1 MEEKSSLD
9 KLIDSHC
16 EYIIQLMEMKTD
28 MAKDVAENIEALAE
42 LISTRAGNYFDWAS
56 SETLESMFS
65 TIVSKNVEICFAVS
79 DGFW

>member
-42 LISTRAGNYFDWAS
+42 LISTRAGNYFD
-56 SETLESMFS
+56 
-65 TIVSKNVEICFAVS
+65 
-79 DGFW
+79 